1 MKLTTADDNA
11 SFIQKMRLI
20 LTMHEYMR
28 CRRRYPVIF
37 TPDKFTPDIVTPDI
51 ITTGID
57 ISTRTFL
64 HWTYFIHHALESQNS
79 VPWNSWYIRPTQC
92 TICFWFE
99 TPILTQ
105 RLVFI
110 PDMSLAKVLLL
121 YEA

>member
-28 CRRRYPVIF
+28 CKRRYPVIS

-51 ITTGID
+51 ITTGIFRLGHFYTGH
-57 ISTRTFL
+57 ILYTT
-64 HWTYFIHHALESQNS
+64 
-79 VPWNSWYIRPTQC
+79 PWNLRIQYHGIPGILDQKQC